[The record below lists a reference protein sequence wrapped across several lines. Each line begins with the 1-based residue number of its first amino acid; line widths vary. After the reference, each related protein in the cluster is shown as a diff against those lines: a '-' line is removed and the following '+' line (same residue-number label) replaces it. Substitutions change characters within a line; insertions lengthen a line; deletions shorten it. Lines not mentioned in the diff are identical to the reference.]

1 MLQFVKYLLLPQ
13 NPSSVSKPSRGRG
26 TTTRCPILP
35 IMPIMPTKPT
45 KPTKPIKPIKP
56 SDTSLLCE
64 QLKNALLFFLT
75 ILKN

>member
-35 IMPIMPTKPT
+35 IMPIMPTKPI
-45 KPTKPIKPIKP
+45 KPIKPIKP

-64 QLKNALLFFLT
+64 QLKNALLFS
-75 ILKN
+75 

>member
-1 MLQFVKYLLLPQ
+1 
-13 NPSSVSKPSRGRG
+13 
-26 TTTRCPILP
+26 
-35 IMPIMPTKPT
+35 MPIMPTKPT